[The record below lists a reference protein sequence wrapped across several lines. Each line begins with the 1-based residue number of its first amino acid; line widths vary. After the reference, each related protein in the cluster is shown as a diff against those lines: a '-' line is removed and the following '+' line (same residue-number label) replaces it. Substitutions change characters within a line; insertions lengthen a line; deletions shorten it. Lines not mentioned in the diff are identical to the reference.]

1 MGDVMEPVL
10 LWIAIIVAPL
20 ISAGIVGIA
29 MSIFM
34 DRERTRILGEVRTL
48 STRHLSALKQLQ
60 SENGR
65 ALQALK
71 AEWIEA
77 SAGVTRDHPD
87 EAPPVA
93 ENDAPPAS
101 DQSIAGD

>member
-1 MGDVMEPVL
+1 MEPVL

-29 MSIFM
+29 MSLIM
-34 DRERTRILGEVRTL
+34 DRERTRLLGEIRSL

-60 SENGR
+60 SENAR

-71 AEWIEA
+71 AEWTGTNAAPGHELSGPDGIA
-77 SAGVTRDHPD
+77 SDDASTPMPEGR
-87 EAPPVA
+87 VA
-93 ENDAPPAS
+93 ED
-101 DQSIAGD
+101 

>member
-1 MGDVMEPVL
+1 MQPVL

-20 ISAGIVGIA
+20 ISAGIVGIT
-29 MSIFM
+29 MSLFM

-60 SENGR
+60 SENVR

-71 AEWIEA
+71 AEQA
-77 SAGVTRDHPD
+77 GTNAGLVHGRAGVDGV
-87 EAPPVA
+87 EAPSP
-93 ENDAPPAS
+93 EETPSED
-101 DQSIAGD
+101 

>member
-1 MGDVMEPVL
+1 MEPVL

-77 SAGVTRDHPD
+77 NAAPTRELSDQ
-87 EAPPVA
+87 APPVP
-93 ENDAPPAS
+93 EEDAPPAS
-101 DQSIAGD
+101 EQSITRD